1 MKHNLAVR
9 QPSRHGAVLGWFLVA
24 CVLAGGLAWGS
35 ALGAHLRATTRAI
48 AAEDARLASLRA
60 DLREA
65 ERIAAPRRRAQAI
78 MAALDRDAVDPAVLR
93 RLEPAAPRDVWL
105 TGADL
110 ARGRLLVDGQA
121 LAWRSAAEFADALS
135 RVPGLTN
142 VQLTSLQAHGSS
154 GGYDFHISAQAAR
167 PAPRE
172 ALP

>member
-1 MKHNLAVR
+1 MRHNLAVR
-9 QPSRHGAVLGWFLVA
+9 RPLRHGPLLGWLLVG
-24 CVLAGGLAWGS
+24 CVLTAGLAWGS

-78 MAALDRDAVDPAVLR
+78 MTALDRDAVDPAVLR
-93 RLEPAAPRDVWL
+93 RLEPEAPGDVWL
-105 TGADL
+105 TSADL
-110 ARGRLLVDGQA
+110 VRGRLLVDGQA
-121 LAWRSAAEFADALS
+121 LAWRSVAAFADALS

-142 VQLTSLQAHGSS
+142 VQLTSLAAHGAG
-154 GGYDFHISAQAAR
+154 GGYDFHVGAQAAR